1 MTVKQDSGMKHYA
14 KSKLKG
20 LLRVLPAEIACKLE
34 YAQQSFQGF
43 SERAIEYS
51 FVFRHLASLC
61 PKRVL
66 DVGTGTTALPHL
78 IRHCGSLVKATDNIR
93 DYWPLG
99 MSNRHYH
106 VINDDIT
113 QTGIREEFDVI
124 TCVSVLEHIRDHGAA
139 VRNMIGLLS
148 EEGHL
153 IMTFP
158 YTESTYVRNV
168 YELEGSNAYKKRI
181 PFIAQS
187 FSRREVSEWCAQN
200 GCRVVEQEY
209 WKCWDGDYWTVGR
222 QVVPPLRVDA
232 GVKHDLSCLLI
243 QKSTL

>member
-1 MTVKQDSGMKHYA
+1 MTAKQYSGMKRYV

-20 LLRVLPAEIACKLE
+20 LLRVLPAEIICKME
-34 YAQQSFQGF
+34 YEHQSFQGF

-51 FVFRHLASLC
+51 FVFRHLARLC
-61 PKRVL
+61 PRRVL

-78 IRHCGSLVKATDNIR
+78 MRHCGSLVKATDNIR
-93 DYWPLG
+93 EYWPYG

-113 QTGIREEFDVI
+113 RTGIREEFDVI
-124 TCVSVLEHIRDHGAA
+124 TCVSVLEHIGDHDAA

-148 EEGHL
+148 QQGHL

-158 YTESTYVRNV
+158 YTEGSYVRNV
-168 YELEGSNAYKKRI
+168 YELEGSNAYQRRI

-200 GCRVVEQEY
+200 DCKIVEQEY
-209 WKCWDGDYWTVGR
+209 WRCWEGDHWTVGK
-222 QVVPPLRVDA
+222 QVVPPRMVDS
-232 GVKHDLSCLLI
+232 GDKHDLSCLLMR
-243 QKSTL
+243 KCPR